1 MNTYEQEK
9 SKFVLKMKDY
19 IEEYDSISG
28 RSLSSDLDDL
38 WNDVKLTG
46 ISPNKFFV
54 GVRRTL
60 LNTNGN
66 YENVDIIKI
75 LSRDLNGTGEASIS
89 LQNYFKDIKDTYNN
103 LPKGQLEFLD
113 ENRDD
118 ILNSNLKLV
127 ISIAKKYQNRGLTL
141 EELISAGNLGLVTAW
156 DKYDPEKNKLK
167 DVLIDTFTNGPDD
180 LSQNYIQSVF
190 EDLISYGDGLID
202 DLKKDFSE
210 HRVYHKEEILSWINS
225 HIKKAKFSSVAA
237 LWIRAYILQE
247 LNNSSRVVKKPKS
260 DIDKDFNETGRYL
273 RENIVP
279 LEADENTGCYNIDI
293 PVYDD
298 TVSDIDISN
307 NRTALKSGMAEL
319 LDGISLRDR
328 RILFRAYGIGLPR
341 TMSIKEIAE
350 IEDVTHMRVTQIVQN
365 CIATMRKNAVKHGI
379 SIEKMLKFINN
390 D

>member
-1 MNTYEQEK
+1 MNTYEQER
-9 SKFVLKMKDY
+9 SKFITKMKDY
-19 IEEYDSISG
+19 IEEYDGISG
-28 RSLSSDLDDL
+28 RSLGNDLDEL
-38 WNDVKLTG
+38 WSNIKSTG

-75 LSRDLNGTGEASIS
+75 LSRDLNGTGESSIS
-89 LQNYFKDIKDTYNN
+89 LQNYFKDIKDTYDN
-103 LPKGQLEFLD
+103 LPKGQLEFRD

-167 DVLIDTFTNGPDD
+167 DVLIDTFANGPDD

-210 HRVYHKEEILSWINS
+210 HRVYHKDEILSWINS

-279 LEADENTGCYNIDI
+279 LEADENTGIYNIDLPI
-293 PVYDD
+293 YDTTED
-298 TVSDIDISN
+298 DIDTTTERSM
-307 NRTALKSGMAEL
+307 LKSGFEKL
-319 LDGISLRDR
+319 LDGVSLRDR
-328 RILFRAYGIGLPR
+328 RVLFRSFGIGLPR
-341 TMSIKEIAE
+341 SMSIKEISE
-350 IEDVTHMRVTQIVQN
+350 LEDVSQMRVTQIVQG
-365 CIATMRKNAVKHGI
+365 CISTMKKNA
-379 SIEKMLKFINN
+379 EKIGMSADDIMKFIK
-390 D
+390 

>member
-1 MNTYEQEK
+1 MNTYEQERG
-9 SKFVLKMKDY
+9 KFITKMKDY
-19 IEEYDSISG
+19 IEEYDGISG
-28 RSLSSDLDDL
+28 KSLSNDLDEL
-38 WNDVKLTG
+38 WANIKSSG
-46 ISPNKFFV
+46 ISPNKFFT
-54 GVRRTL
+54 GARRTL

-75 LSRDLNGTGEASIS
+75 LSRDLSGTGETSIS
-89 LQNYFKDIKDTYNN
+89 LQNYFKDIKDTYDA

-167 DVLIDTFTNGPDD
+167 DVLIDTFTNGPDE

-190 EDLISYGDGLID
+190 EELISYGDGLIE
-202 DLKKDFSE
+202 DLKKDFSD
-210 HRVYHKEEILSWINS
+210 HRVYHKDEIISWINS

-279 LEADENTGCYNIDI
+279 LEADENTGVYNIDL
-293 PVYDD
+293 PTYDSTEDKID
-298 TVSDIDISN
+298 TTTE
-307 NRTALKSGMAEL
+307 RTMLKVGFEKL

-328 RILFRAYGIGLPR
+328 RILFRSFGIGLPR
-341 TMSIKEIAE
+341 SMSIKEISE
-350 IEDVTHMRVTQIVQN
+350 LEDVSQMRVTQIVQG
-365 CIATMRKNAVKHGI
+365 CISAMRKNA
-379 SIEKMLKFINN
+379 EKIGMSADDIMKFIK
-390 D
+390 